1 MRLISLPGV
10 EMEPDGN
17 WVGLSLPR
25 RFICDLLAFAR
36 LVPSVP
42 TQRTM
47 QLTDIIAARR
57 RQEQRISWC
66 AIFIKAYAIVAAR
79 RPELRRAY
87 MPWIWPHLYEHP
99 VNIASFSVEREYR
112 GEDAVFFGQIRQ
124 PELHSLRELDAT
136 IRRHKVAP
144 LDEIPQFRNALLL
157 SRFPLPVRRLAWW
170 FGLRADGAHRAH
182 YFGTF
187 GISVVASI
195 GAAGLHLLSPLT
207 TTVNYGALRWD
218 GSLDVRLTYDH
229 RVLDGANAA
238 RALAELEEILHGE
251 ILRELAAQERGATA
265 EAERPLD
272 NRPTFAVPQFSNC

>member
-10 EMEPDGN
+10 GSEPDGN

-47 QLTDIIAARR
+47 QLADVIAARR
-57 RQEQRISWC
+57 RQDQRISWC

-99 VNIASFSVEREYR
+99 VNIASFSVEREYG
-112 GEDAVFFGQIRQ
+112 GEEAVFFGQIRQ
-124 PELHSLRELDAT
+124 PELLSLREIDAI

-144 LDEIPQFRNALLL
+144 LDEIPQFRRALLL
-157 SRFPLPVRRLAWW
+157 SSLPLPIRRLAWW
-170 FGLRADGAHRAH
+170 LGLRVDGAHRAH
-182 YFGTF
+182 FFGTF

-195 GAAGLHLLSPLT
+195 GAAGLHLLSPLS

-238 RALAELEEILHGE
+238 RAMAELEEVLHGE
-251 ILRELAAQERGATA
+251 ILQELAADQPALSPDTDR
-265 EAERPLD
+265 RPGHRLSV
-272 NRPTFAVPQFSNC
+272 AAPQFSVC